1 MKRALFWLLP
11 VALAA
16 TGLQAQWTDDPQTNT
31 EIAVKAGSLVQAK
44 FVASPY
50 GGGFVSWME
59 NTGSGFDV
67 NPDGSLGAP
76 TTAPGTGGP
85 QLLMRS
91 GPGSA
96 FQVPLNT
103 TWSSKTPAIND
114 AGRVAMS
121 VNSVAGTG
129 NAGVWSGDRNG
140 GGIIDTAAD
149 ASALYT
155 DVDINNAGQVAW
167 IRRESAQ
174 NGILRYD
181 PISGETEFLTNAP
194 LGASS
199 WTAISINNSGQVGY
213 RAGFGFAGN
222 AWVSYDANT
231 GAAVHLAED
240 GVDSNSPYVFLF
252 TPAFNDQRRI
262 AGRADLG
269 AVGNSQIVVVD
280 PDGTIQ
286 VLAEVNA
293 LDPDSPFTSFRNSV
307 GLNGLGQVAF
317 MAALSGGGTGVFVAD
332 GDGIQQY
339 ALEGED
345 GLASIEFFGPA
356 INNTGG
362 VVFRGFND
370 QGDRAIWYADGEQ
383 VIAVATRGD
392 EVEIDVGTAI
402 LAAADAFGPTSPN
415 FGGAPD
421 IGDSG
426 DITFVSLLT
435 DPNDTSVNFG
445 RGVFVVTVDGPREDR
460 LFDDR
465 FEAE

>member
-1 MKRALFWLLP
+1 MKRALIWLLP
-11 VALAA
+11 IALAA
-16 TGLQAQWTDDPQTNT
+16 TGLQAQWTDRSQTT
-31 EIAVKAGSLVQAK
+31 IAIAVKTGSLQSAG
-44 FVASPY
+44 FAERVA
-50 GGGFVSWME
+50 
-59 NTGSGFDV
+59 
-67 NPDGSLGAP
+67 DGSD
-76 TTAPGTGGP
+76 GP
-85 QLLMRS
+85 ELLMRS
-91 GPGSA
+91 GPGAA

-129 NAGVWSGDRNG
+129 NAGVWSGDRSG
-140 GGIIDTAAD
+140 GGIIDTATE

-167 IRRESAQ
+167 IRRESSL

-181 PISGETEFLTNAP
+181 PGPGATEFLTNAP

-222 AWVSYDANT
+222 AWVSFDPDT

-269 AVGNSQIVVVD
+269 AIGASQIVLVD
-280 PDGTIQ
+280 ADGTIQ

-293 LDPDSPFTSFRNSV
+293 LDPDSPFTSVRNSV

-317 MAALSGGGTGVFVAD
+317 MAAVSGGGTGVFVAD
-332 GDGIQQY
+332 GNSIVPY
-339 ALEGED
+339 AVEGED
-345 GLASIEFFGPA
+345 GLASIEFFAPA
-356 INNTGG
+356 INNQGG

-370 QGDRAIWYADGEQ
+370 QGERAIWYADGEQ

-392 EVEIDVGTAI
+392 EVEIDVGSAI
-402 LAAADAFGPTSPN
+402 LAAADAFGPTAPN

-421 IGDSG
+421 IGDNG

-435 DPNDTSVNFG
+435 DPDDTSVNYG
-445 RGVFVVTVDGPREDR
+445 RGVFVVPVAGPREDR